1 MAHGKAGE
9 LQGQRSG
16 GDQATKRGANRSPA
30 YETDAQASH
39 RRKSLA
45 TDVAMPPGVAMER
58 VVRSGILPTMGATET
73 VDLFLELIN
82 DDAREKAV
90 DLFAE
95 HAVLGVSTPGSDE
108 RTNLRGR
115 DRVGGWFVRAGDGF
129 RMYANE
135 GRSMGSTYI
144 ADVTV
149 MRPGI
154 NPMHVEA
161 NFRVENGEIVALFL
175 QPIPG
180 R

>member
-1 MAHGKAGE
+1 
-9 LQGQRSG
+9 
-16 GDQATKRGANRSPA
+16 
-30 YETDAQASH
+30 
-39 RRKSLA
+39 
-45 TDVAMPPGVAMER
+45 MER
-58 VVRSGILPTMGATET
+58 ATRSGILPTMGATET

-115 DRVGGWFVRAGDGF
+115 DRVGGWFIRAGDGF
-129 RMYANE
+129 RMYTNE
-135 GRSMGSTYI
+135 GRSMGSSYI